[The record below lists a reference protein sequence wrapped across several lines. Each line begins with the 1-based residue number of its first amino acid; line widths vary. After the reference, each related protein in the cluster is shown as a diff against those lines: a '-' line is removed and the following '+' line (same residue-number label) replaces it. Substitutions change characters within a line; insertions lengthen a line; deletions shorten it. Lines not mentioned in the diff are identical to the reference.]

1 MGDSMGSMLGAVV
14 VTIVVLIVVARF
26 MLALWS
32 WPALSARVWPWM
44 RMRPWWPVPAERQAE
59 SLLYEM
65 LSPME
70 YRQLC
75 YTGFLDVPSPS
86 RPNRTYRVPR
96 GPGQVLVLENNR
108 VTERLCVQPAS
119 GGLPEADVV
128 LMHKLLIQAD
138 EDTYLQTAN
147 HFPRSVWH

>member
-1 MGDSMGSMLGAVV
+1 MVDSMGSMLGAVV
-14 VTIVVLIVVARF
+14 VTIVVARF
-26 MLALWS
+26 LLAIWT
-32 WPALSARVWPWM
+32 WPALSARVWPWL
-44 RMRPWWPVPAERQAE
+44 RLRPWWPVPSERVAE

-86 RPNRTYRVPR
+86 RPARTYRVPR

-108 VTERLCVQPAS
+108 VTERLCVQPAA

>member
-44 RMRPWWPVPAERQAE
+44 QMRPWWPVPAERQAE

-108 VTERLCVQPAS
+108 VTERL
-119 GGLPEADVV
+119 
-128 LMHKLLIQAD
+128 
-138 EDTYLQTAN
+138 
-147 HFPRSVWH
+147 

>member
-1 MGDSMGSMLGAVV
+1 MVDPMGSTLGAIV
-14 VTIVVLIVVARF
+14 VTTVVLIVVARF
-26 MLALWS
+26 LLALWT
-32 WPALSARVWPWM
+32 WPTLSARVWPWL
-44 RMRPWWPVPAERQAE
+44 RLRPWWPVPAERVAE
-59 SLLYEM
+59 ALLHQT
-65 LSPME
+65 LSPTE

-75 YTGFLDVPSPS
+75 YTGFLEVPSPS

-108 VTERLCVQPAS
+108 VTERLCVQPAA

-128 LMHKLLIQAD
+128 LMHKLLIEAD